1 EGHVAP
7 ATELEAQLCGIWA
20 SVLGLEQVGITDNF
34 FKIGGDSIL
43 AMQLAHRINEERSI
57 GVKVSDIFKFPTIKQ
72 LLADTTGEGSVAI
85 PKRSQNIGP
94 LSFSQ
99 QRLWFIE
106 SYEGGTN
113 AYHMPMVLEVLDT
126 TDSTML
132 EKAVRSVVKRHEVLR
147 SIIVQGDNQEGQQ
160 EVKEAPLAIAHHRC
174 NVSEYTAQLRS
185 DMDRPFDL
193 EKEYPLR
200 VCFYEVLDKEGK
212 IDRYVLIMMHH
223 IAGDGWSME
232 VFASELDSYYKA
244 YTSGDT
250 AFELPELPIQ
260 YSDYAV

>member
-1 EGHVAP
+1 
-7 ATELEAQLCGIWA
+7 
-20 SVLGLEQVGITDNF
+20 LGLEQVGITDNF

-43 AMQLAHRINEERSI
+43 AMQLVHRINEGQSI
-57 GVKVSDIFKFPTIKQ
+57 GIKVADLFRSPTIKQ
-72 LLADTTGEGSVAI
+72 LLADTTSKSLIAI

-113 AYHMPMVLEVLDT
+113 AYHIPMVLALSDAM
-126 TDSTML
+126 DIPLL
-132 EKAVRSVVKRHEVLR
+132 EKAVRSVVRRHEVLR
-147 SIIVQGDNQEGQQ
+147 SVIVQGSEGQWQQ
-160 EVKEAPLAIAHHRC
+160 EVKEAPLAIGHYKYGLP
-174 NVSEYTAQLRS
+174 EYTVQLRS

-200 VCFYEVLDKEGK
+200 VCFYEVLDKEGESE
-212 IDRYVLIMMHH
+212 RYVLMMMHH